1 MHWIE
6 LTLKLVGKQDFFVKS
21 FNLLSPFEDLHTFWK
36 TTSATALEWLT
47 ETDLGSISPTCLQTA
62 FTFKDPKSAKRLP
75 SHRCLFA
82 LFGSLNVKS
91 VCKTLVKLT
100 PKNLQKQT
108 SNNVFVVDAV
118 VVAIV
123 AVAFDV
129 VNVIKP
135 RLHLHFKFQNELCF
149 IRWQGNSLTQ
159 HFKKLIKIIW
169 IENANECIVTVWLQW
184 L

>member
-1 MHWIE
+1 M
-6 LTLKLVGKQDFFVKS
+6 KLA
-21 FNLLSPFEDLHTFWK
+21 P
-36 TTSATALEWLT
+36 
-47 ETDLGSISPTCLQTA
+47 GSISPTCLQTA

-149 IRWQGNSLTQ
+149 IR
-159 HFKKLIKIIW
+159 
-169 IENANECIVTVWLQW
+169 
-184 L
+184 